1 MEPRIIIDEK
11 KLSAILASLSKI
23 CKGKLRFLEDG
34 SQYYINS
41 DRRNLPFCR
50 ILSRSPGSNALCT
63 RCNETA
69 NARCRESRTFHCYF
83 CHASLVEMM
92 YPVIFEGRYLG
103 NVNIGQFRSR
113 TRTADAAFFD
123 EMSRLTGSSAEL
135 LKKAYNSQPFISE
148 EEIRGAELLLKLT
161 AAHLCSS
168 GVFIHDK
175 RDIIDSIERY
185 IHDHLAEPL
194 TLESIARQMYMNPT
208 YLSSLYHKATGRT
221 LFEYIRRVRVTRA
234 VYLFTNSTL
243 SVAEVSRSVG
253 FRDPS
258 YFSKVFRAEHAC
270 SPREYRKKLAQGD
283 VIF

>member
-135 LKKAYNSQPFISE
+135 LKKPTTPSPSSARRRFAGPSC
-148 EEIRGAELLLKLT
+148 
-161 AAHLCSS
+161 CSS
-168 GVFIHDK
+168 S
-175 RDIIDSIERY
+175 RR
-185 IHDHLAEPL
+185 
-194 TLESIARQMYMNPT
+194 PT
-208 YLSSLYHKATGRT
+208 CAAPGFSSMTSATSSTALKGT
-221 LFEYIRRVRVTRA
+221 
-234 VYLFTNSTL
+234 FTITSP
-243 SVAEVSRSVG
+243 SR
-253 FRDPS
+253 
-258 YFSKVFRAEHAC
+258 
-270 SPREYRKKLAQGD
+270 
-283 VIF
+283 

>member
-185 IHDHLAEPL
+185 IHDHLADALAEEDTHADRGFDGSAQYAARL
-194 TLESIARQMYMNPT
+194 GDAKVQRVIAALR
-208 YLSSLYHKATGRT
+208 
-221 LFEYIRRVRVTRA
+221 
-234 VYLFTNSTL
+234 
-243 SVAEVSRSVG
+243 
-253 FRDPS
+253 
-258 YFSKVFRAEHAC
+258 
-270 SPREYRKKLAQGD
+270 
-283 VIF
+283 